1 MAAMIPAIHP
11 WFRLRPDESEDTI
24 TRMSTVE
31 EIKAA
36 IEHLDESQAAEL
48 THWLLHRNDDGWDLK
63 RAGDGGAGKLDEV
76 IRRGKKAAQSGRV
89 RAGPGRGAPPPFEAQ
104 K

>member
-48 THWLLHRNDDGWDLK
+48 AHWLLHRNDDAWDLQM
-63 RAGDGGAGKLDEV
+63 AADVAAGKLDEV
-76 IRRGKKAAQSGRV
+76 IRRAKEAAQSGRV
-89 RAGPGRGAPPPFEAQ
+89 LAGPGRAAPPPFEAQ
-104 K
+104 